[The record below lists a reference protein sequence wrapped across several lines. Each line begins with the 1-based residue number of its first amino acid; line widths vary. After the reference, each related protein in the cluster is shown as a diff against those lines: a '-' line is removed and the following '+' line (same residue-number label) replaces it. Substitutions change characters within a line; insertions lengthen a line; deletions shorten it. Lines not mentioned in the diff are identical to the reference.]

1 MERGHAGVSR
11 WRCSPCLCTCE
22 RHSVS
27 ARRDWWRGNVWRRVC
42 RKEGTRVVAAQWDH
56 YCNAVSNPRAYRL
69 ISLFLS
75 LARNSVLLLLSSLY
89 GALMYPAH
97 FHSCDIQSFCV
108 LATIGA
114 HRWYFWWIKNA
125 AGRQRPTGAL
135 VFAMIYTIKFS
146 LFLAKREKE
155 GIIISKIF
163 NDISFIT
170 IIDVS

>member
-1 MERGHAGVSR
+1 MSFFFFLSPSPPFFSLSLSLSLPRCWPTVERGHAGVSR

-22 RHSVS
+22 RRSVS

-89 GALMYPAH
+89 GVLMYPAH

-125 AGRQRPTGAL
+125 AGSRGQ
-135 VFAMIYTIKFS
+135 
-146 LFLAKREKE
+146 LAPWYSR
-155 GIIISKIF
+155 
-163 NDISFIT
+163 
-170 IIDVS
+170 